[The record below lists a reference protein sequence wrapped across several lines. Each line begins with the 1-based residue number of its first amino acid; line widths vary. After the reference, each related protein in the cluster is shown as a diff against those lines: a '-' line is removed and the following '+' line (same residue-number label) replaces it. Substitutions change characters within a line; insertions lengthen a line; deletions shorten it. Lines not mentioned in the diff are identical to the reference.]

1 MPYYESVN
9 LLFIHIPKTGGTV
22 IENKLKKI
30 YVQTLYSG
38 IGNNILP
45 QPFNKT
51 SLQHQTYTTLYD
63 NRMKLNINFENI
75 KVFAVVRNPY
85 DRVISDLFWY
95 RLLKKDQSP
104 QQVYKLICNYV
115 KGIKVIDKHHIPQY
129 HYITDKNGE
138 LIPSIMIFKT
148 ENLNNE
154 NDIINKKLEVNI
166 NIKKSGVNKNYYKYL
181 NKKSIKLINKVYA
194 KDFELFG
201 YKKR

>member
-22 IENKLKKI
+22 FENKLKKL

-45 QPFNKT
+45 KPFNKT
-51 SLQHQTYTTLYD
+51 SLQHQRYITLYE

-75 KVFAVVRNPY
+75 KVFALVRNPY
-85 DRVISDLFWY
+85 DRVISDLFWH
-95 RLLKKDQSP
+95 RLLKKGDSP
-104 QQVYKLICNYV
+104 KEVYNLICNYV

-129 HYITDKNGE
+129 HYVTDINGE

-148 ENLNNE
+148 ENLNND
-154 NDIINKKLEVNI
+154 NDIINKKLEINI
-166 NIKKSGVNKNYYKYL
+166 NIKKSNINKNYSKYL
-181 NKKSIKLINKVYA
+181 NTKSIKLINKVYA
-194 KDFELFG
+194 KDFELFD

>member
-9 LLFIHIPKTGGTV
+9 LLFIHIPKTGGMV

-104 QQVYKLICNYV
+104 QQVYKLICN
-115 KGIKVIDKHHIPQY
+115 
-129 HYITDKNGE
+129 
-138 LIPSIMIFKT
+138 
-148 ENLNNE
+148 
-154 NDIINKKLEVNI
+154 
-166 NIKKSGVNKNYYKYL
+166 
-181 NKKSIKLINKVYA
+181 
-194 KDFELFG
+194 
-201 YKKR
+201 